1 MLHTLREQR
10 LNSKLYNKTTELIL
24 SERQSDKNKDEEQ
37 LVLLC
42 FVSPFPSVSIKVLL
56 KEKHLFT
63 LLPLVRKK
71 IAFYLVS
78 NS

>member
-42 FVSPFPSVSIKVLL
+42 FVSPMDLLRKMVCGIDVEEVST
-56 KEKHLFT
+56 EWGET
-63 LLPLVRKK
+63 
-71 IAFYLVS
+71 
-78 NS
+78 